1 MTHCMP
7 SWLLFLSLTIP
18 TFAASDV
25 VAVEAMAKC
34 PTPETLNSPE
44 DITPPRTEFNPQGW
58 ATYALSINKNGRVLA
73 ASLRERHVT
82 TDERWFKD
90 TMKKDVLKLKF
101 KKAGT
106 SIRCEIHYNLRIK
119 DP

>member
-73 ASLRERHVT
+73 ASLREWHVS

-106 SIRCEIHYNLRIK
+106 SIRCEIRYNLRIK